1 MSAPIRSDHSS
12 VADDLDQLL
21 LDAGRVEFETYGV
34 RRTNVDDIAKRA
46 GVSRSTLY
54 RKFPNKDALLTQ
66 VFLREVNSFFDALDK
81 AAEGNDPRSAVVE
94 SFTLG
99 VRLAQE
105 IPLFARLLQS
115 EPEIILGI
123 GSANRGLHIV
133 TASNRIAETLRR
145 SGAQMNDRDLRA
157 VAEILLRIALSLML
171 NPHGEL
177 DITNTLEV
185 RRYTERYLSHLVR

>member
-123 GSANRGLHIV
+123 GSATRGLHIV

-185 RRYTERYLSHLVR
+185 RRYTERYLSHLIR

>member
-1 MSAPIRSDHSS
+1 M
-12 VADDLDQLL
+12 
-21 LDAGRVEFETYGV
+21 
-34 RRTNVDDIAKRA
+34 
-46 GVSRSTLY
+46 
-54 RKFPNKDALLTQ
+54 
-66 VFLREVNSFFDALDK
+66 
-81 AAEGNDPRSAVVE
+81 
-94 SFTLG
+94 G